1 MTHVDLVPQN
11 RSTVGYLAL
20 VVLLAAG
27 ITIGLALFV
36 IQARAPLAD
45 AEFSVAAGEG
55 VGCPVGAGVPTCF
68 RFDVANVGAGEGRLE
83 CIVVPQDG
91 TSAVFTASGT
101 DRYLS
106 TSVVPVGDT
115 YPMYTEVEPL
125 EGKDTV
131 QKPTVVCG
139 AAG

>member
-1 MTHVDLVPQN
+1 MELAPQN

-36 IQARAPLAD
+36 IQARGPLAD

-55 VGCPVGAGVPTCF
+55 VECPAGSGVPTCF
-68 RFDVANVGAGEGRLE
+68 RFDVTNAGAGEGRLE
-83 CIVVPQDG
+83 CMVVPQKG
-91 TSAVFTASGT
+91 TSAVFTASGS

-106 TSVVPVGDT
+106 TGLVPVGDT

-125 EGKDTV
+125 GGNDTV
-131 QKPTVVCG
+131 RSPTVVCA